1 MSLPQTCPFC
11 GAGIA
16 ITADGMARMSQRR
29 VEFGCGTNIGRV
41 ADARRFQSVECEVR
55 ERTRLAARVAELEAR
70 CKRLEEAGN
79 HMLEAIYTP
88 EPPRCVCD
96 RSFPCDDCV
105 NYSSAR
111 DAKQK
116 WQQAKEAK
124 P

>member
-1 MSLPQTCPFC
+1 MSLPDKCPFC
-11 GAGIA
+11 GAGVLV
-16 ITADGMARMSQRR
+16 MAGGFECRNGRWVTFDCRTSIHAGQAERR
-29 VEFGCGTNIGRV
+29 TQSRTCE
-41 ADARRFQSVECEVR
+41 DA
-55 ERTRLAARVAELEAR
+55 ERASLAARVAELEAR